1 MVEVTGIDRH
11 TLIQV
16 SLFEVWLGDVG
27 IEFSL
32 EGLFFS
38 MSPKHLP
45 HVGDVLIIPTKALVR
60 EFEGILPATVL
71 NPL

>member
-1 MVEVTGIDRH
+1 LAYILV
-11 TLIQV
+11 IQV

-45 HVGDVLIIPTKALVR
+45 HVGDVLIIHTHKGSSLVR
-60 EFEGILPATVL
+60 EFEGIMPATVL